1 MPRRHLKNV
10 RADFQR
16 TLKDCRRLVAD
27 ADRWVAPGKAPHIS
41 SQRHDSLVELA
52 FFRAYLAWESLL
64 EESFVLYLLGA
75 TVPGR
80 RAPRRFVFPPSRQD
94 ATAWV
99 VPEQR
104 KYAKW
109 DAGSVSARAERF
121 FRSGYPYTTNLRGQQ
136 NALSDAQTIRNA
148 IAHSSENAR
157 RRFETLVRHKLRTL
171 PPRPTAGGFL
181 STTVRGSR
189 PPMSFFDLY
198 LSRFEFLVER
208 IVPS

>member
-1 MPRRHLKNV
+1 M

-80 RAPRRFVFPPSRQD
+80 RAPRLKPL
-94 ATAWV
+94 
-99 VPEQR
+99 
-104 KYAKW
+104 
-109 DAGSVSARAERF
+109 GLAELVTLKPGDPRW
-121 FRSGYPYTTNLRGQQ
+121 GAPYTNVEAYQWRMPLGG
-136 NALSDAQTIRNA
+136 
-148 IAHSSENAR
+148 R
-157 RRFETLVRHKLRTL
+157 RWIMQRFMRQL
-171 PPRPTAGGFL
+171 
-181 STTVRGSR
+181 
-189 PPMSFFDLY
+189 
-198 LSRFEFLVER
+198 
-208 IVPS
+208 